1 MKNLDYLNFRINNK
15 VKKEYIKMRHDRE
28 SKELI
33 HDKNFRKTKLGLISK
48 FEEEVYEDKQ
58 VDDVVGIKPI
68 DDDARQRRLFRK

>member
-1 MKNLDYLNFRINNK
+1 
-15 VKKEYIKMRHDRE
+15 MRHDRE